1 MWLLERARREW
12 KFTAKKISRKGAK
25 QSRKDTKKNPKRWIS
40 LAPLRLCFAPLRET
54 CSLATD
60 HVLPPGRVIHAA
72 EFLHPTVV
80 EFAFDDL
87 VTQQREHSAAQ
98 EQWSRIAVPIDARCA
113 TLIVD
118 CSFRL
123 RPQFTNLAK

>member
-40 LAPLRLCFAPLRET
+40 LAPLRLCLRLCGFASAFAALLAPLRET

-87 VTQQREHSAAQ
+87 VT
-98 EQWSRIAVPIDARCA
+98 
-113 TLIVD
+113 
-118 CSFRL
+118 
-123 RPQFTNLAK
+123 